1 MDESRLDEDLKALSK
16 SADRDLPA
24 NFNDAVW
31 SKIRRREKPVP
42 ERRESWFRAFLSA
55 FPTPQWAVIAVAI
68 AIFAGWSLERMTN
81 SSGSIARE
89 KRFPGT
95 VTGEVID
102 IACYFENGACGPKHA
117 DCAAM
122 CIASG
127 LPVGIK
133 AKDGKVYLLIGK
145 PMPQSASPGPQHETL
160 NAQLAPYAAK
170 IVTVSG
176 WVVAKEGLTVI
187 EDAQVQGKVALG
199 RQDPDRT
206 VDSITH
212 FAHFL

>member
-1 MDESRLDEDLKALSK
+1 MDESRLDEDLKTLSR
-16 SADRDLPA
+16 SPRPDLPA
-24 NFNDAVW
+24 DFNDAVW
-31 SKIRRREKPVP
+31 SKIRRREKAPLK
-42 ERRESWFRAFLSA
+42 RRENWLRALLSA
-55 FPTPQWAVIAVAI
+55 FPTPQWAVIGFAI
-68 AIFAGWSLERMTN
+68 AILAGWAIERTTR
-81 SSGSIARE
+81 SPGSPETEA
-89 KRFPGT
+89 RFPAT

-102 IACYFENGACGPKHA
+102 IACYFENGSCGPKHA
-117 DCAAM
+117 DCAAR

-145 PMPQSASPGPQHETL
+145 LIPPGPSPAPQHETL

-176 WVVAKEGLTVI
+176 WIVVKQGLSVI
-187 EDAQVQGKVALG
+187 EDAEVRGKEALG

-206 VDSITH
+206 VDSVAH